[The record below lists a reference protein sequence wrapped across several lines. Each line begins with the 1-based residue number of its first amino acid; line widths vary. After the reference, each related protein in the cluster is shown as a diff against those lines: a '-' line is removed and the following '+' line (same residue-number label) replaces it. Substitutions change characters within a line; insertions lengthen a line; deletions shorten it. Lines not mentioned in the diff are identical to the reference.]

1 MTIPPHSRRDT
12 DTPNGVIVTLDEIYR
27 QVQATDDKVDRL
39 ANAVGDMVAINRR
52 LDQHHDRLN
61 DHGTRLGTV
70 ETAQAIAAAAQ
81 RPKVHWSVITGAIV
95 GIVAGVV
102 SLITLLSILG
112 DISDALG
119 GR

>member
-1 MTIPPHSRRDT
+1 MSEPGVTITLTQIYEQQQQT
-12 DTPNGVIVTLDEIYR
+12 DK
-27 QVQATDDKVDRL
+27 KVDKL
-39 ANAVGDMVAINRR
+39 AAAVGDMVAINRR

-70 ETAQAIAAAAQ
+70 ETAQAIATAKQ
-81 RPKVHWSVITGAIV
+81 RPRAPWYAVTGAVV

-112 DISDALG
+112 DISEALG
-119 GR
+119 GK